1 MGCTPRTSQ
10 CTTSI
15 RTGAVVPSRGVM
27 DVASRIL
34 ICSTLKPFPN
44 DSAFAVACE
53 VKVQLQQVPFDA
65 SVEDRKEIISG
76 LLTGDYVGRTRVA
89 MEPEPV
95 KNVLRMSPL
104 PASDPKTRRW
114 EWFEDTAADKSALS
128 LDR

>member
-1 MGCTPRTSQ
+1 M
-10 CTTSI
+10 
-15 RTGAVVPSRGVM
+15 
-27 DVASRIL
+27 
-34 ICSTLKPFPN
+34 
-44 DSAFAVACE
+44 
-53 VKVQLQQVPFDA
+53 QQVPFDA
-65 SVEDRKEIISG
+65 SVEDRKEMISG